1 MVVYRNKPKSLRAN
15 LTYLSFRADTLR
27 DWERLCDGEG
37 KATYLRSS
45 NLFGTY
51 LFFSL
56 VFVVVQCRCF
66 LLCVTLSSKNT
77 NNTRGNWTREI
88 SYKKLR
94 PRLQWWFWSFLI
106 AFKTEWIVHGILGT
120 FEGTSKE
127 WISKHKKKTNRLV

>member
-94 PRLQWWFWSFLI
+94 PRLQWWFLSFWLLLKQNELCMEFLELPKQPQKNEYVNI
-106 AFKTEWIVHGILGT
+106 KRRQTD
-120 FEGTSKE
+120 
-127 WISKHKKKTNRLV
+127 

>member
-15 LTYLSFRADTLR
+15 LTYLTFSADTLG
-27 DWERLCDGEG
+27 DWERLCDDEG

-56 VFVVVQCRCF
+56 VFVAVQCRCF

-94 PRLQWWFWSFLI
+94 PRLQWWFLSFWLLLKQNELCMEFLELPKQPQKNEYVNI
-106 AFKTEWIVHGILGT
+106 KRRQTD
-120 FEGTSKE
+120 
-127 WISKHKKKTNRLV
+127 